1 MTPLRGLKVFF
12 FLLFGGNREVFYFPL
27 PGLYFVCNLS
37 TGLHPVLI
45 NHTPSGLE
53 RLLPFVVLWQR
64 NRFLFRPFRAGFWF
78 LIFPQGFTLCYFFTP
93 LRGWK
98 GFCHLFFFV
107 KGIDFFFAIFVL
119 FFFLN
124 LSK

>member
-45 NHTPSGLE
+45 YDTPSGLA

-64 NRFLFRPFRAGFWF
+64 NRFLFRPFRAGFCF
-78 LIFPQGFTLCYFFTP
+78 AIYLQGFTLCCYFTP
-93 LRGWK
+93 LRGFK
-98 GFCHLFFFV
+98 VCCYFLFCCNGIVFFF
-107 KGIDFFFAIFVL
+107 G
-119 FFFLN
+119 
-124 LSK
+124 LS